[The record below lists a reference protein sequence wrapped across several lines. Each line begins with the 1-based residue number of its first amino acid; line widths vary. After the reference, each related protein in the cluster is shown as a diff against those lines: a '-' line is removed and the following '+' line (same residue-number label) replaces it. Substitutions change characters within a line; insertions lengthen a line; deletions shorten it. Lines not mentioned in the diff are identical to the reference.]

1 MGDFRSRYDVVGC
14 VTADRMKQQ
23 VQNKF
28 PALRS
33 TPAEVSHTTLGK
45 RNLLS
50 FDSRGKKTPYRPPQ
64 PLSTA
69 TTVLTI
75 DIACTDFGRY
85 SAMST
90 GASSRGFEY
99 F

>member
-28 PALRS
+28 PALRY

-50 FDSRGKKTPYRPPQ
+50 FDSRGKKLHIVRRNRCQ
-64 PLSTA
+64 QQQ
-69 TTVLTI
+69 
-75 DIACTDFGRY
+75 RY
-85 SAMST
+85 
-90 GASSRGFEY
+90 
-99 F
+99 